1 MTYMKAVE
9 AGADILDCAISPF
22 ALGTSQPATEVMVE
36 AFRGT
41 EYDTGLD
48 LNKLA
53 EIADYFR
60 PIREKYLENGLMN
73 PKNMGVNIKTLQYQ
87 VPGGMLSNLT
97 SQLASQH
104 AEDKFYDVLEEVPR
118 VRKDM
123 GDPPLVTPSS
133 QIVGTQAVMNVLT
146 GKRYMVVPQETKDM
160 FLGRYGKSTKPFDP
174 EIQKQ
179 VIGDETPITCRP
191 ADLLAPKLEEYERD
205 IASYKQQDE
214 DVLTYA
220 LFPSVALDYFKYRDA
235 QQSGVDAKSADTE
248 NKAYPV

>member
-1 MTYMKAVE
+1 MAGLLVPKAATELVTALKAGSSLPIEMHTHYTSGCASMTYMKAVE

-118 VRKDM
+118 VRTATAS
-123 GDPPLVTPSS
+123 PQSRSIRRSRNRSS
-133 QIVGTQAVMNVLT
+133 AMRHRSPAVRQISLL
-146 GKRYMVVPQETKDM
+146 RSS
-160 FLGRYGKSTKPFDP
+160 KSTRRISLLTSSRTRTFSHMR
-174 EIQKQ
+174 
-179 VIGDETPITCRP
+179 CSRP
-191 ADLLAPKLEEYERD
+191 
-205 IASYKQQDE
+205 
-214 DVLTYA
+214 
-220 LFPSVALDYFKYRDA
+220 
-235 QQSGVDAKSADTE
+235 
-248 NKAYPV
+248 